1 MPVKKQPVAKPKI
14 CKHMTAKIRIS
25 SGTDE
30 APSIVRLEAR
40 KNTDVMETSE
50 KVFQPVIMIRRQWQI
65 TSVVDHIIV
74 DFIIFE

>member
-30 APSIVRLEAR
+30 ALLILPLEAR
-40 KNTDVMETSE
+40 KNTDIMETSE
-50 KVFQPVIMIRRQWQI
+50 KVFQPVIRRQWQI